1 MIHGQLHHLETCQKQ
16 QNQQVLVLKGFLIM
30 KDKSRRMDTNDFS
43 ASPPENMLHI
53 IPGEKKYSR

>member
-1 MIHGQLHHLETCQKQ
+1 
-16 QNQQVLVLKGFLIM
+16 M

-53 IPGEKKYSR
+53 IPGEKKYSRQT